1 MARTY
6 DDRYR
11 IGENFAVA
19 LNRKDNDAIRAAVTQ
34 DCQWVLPAKDG
45 GALLGTKIGP
55 DAIVARL
62 ESLYEAQLNLFVE
75 HVCVDAEGNV
85 ALIFH
90 NWGIR
95 GDKRID
101 EHLATTLT
109 VDGDGKI
116 TKIVSYLS
124 DIDNLFTYFT

>member
-19 LNRKDNDAIRAAVTQ
+19 LNRKDNEAIRAAVAP
-34 DCQWVLPAKDG
+34 DCQWVLPAKAG
-45 GALLGTKIGP
+45 GSLLGTKIGP
-55 DAIVARL
+55 EAIVARL
-62 ESLYEAQLNLFVE
+62 ESLYAAQLNLFVE
-75 HVCVDAEGNV
+75 HVCVDADGNI

-95 GDKRID
+95 EDKRID

-109 VDGDGKI
+109 VDKHGKI
-116 TKIVSYLS
+116 TRIVSYLS
-124 DIDNLFTYFT
+124 DIDNLFSYFT